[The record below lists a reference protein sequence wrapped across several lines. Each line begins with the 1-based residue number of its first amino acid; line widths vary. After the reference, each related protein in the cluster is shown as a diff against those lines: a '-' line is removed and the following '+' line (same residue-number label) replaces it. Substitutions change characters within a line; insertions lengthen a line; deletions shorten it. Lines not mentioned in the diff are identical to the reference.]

1 MRRLARKL
9 APPVDWVVLV
19 HIATAATELLAA
31 LLLGSLY
38 LRRRG
43 DLQYALAAMLGLVAA
58 VWSVSTLLAAEGT
71 HRAALPAMGLV
82 GRVAFAVTLAIT
94 LDFAFAFAGRR
105 ITLWARVGIY
115 AIAIALPVTEFVTR
129 LPRDAPAHASRWMTS
144 NLDSAFGGRGVGVPM
159 LLGAIVAT
167 GFTLFLTAQAYLAE
181 IDGSFPVLTGATVL
195 AATTIND
202 VVAAAGLP
210 TAGHLTE
217 LGLGAFVV
225 SVATTPGTRY
235 ASVARALEGR
245 TQELQTRTRELRRS
259 YDDLRKIQEELLK
272 KEQLAVVG
280 ELAAVIAHE
289 VRNPLAVIANA
300 GAGLRKPAISREDQD
315 VLLAILDE
323 ETSRLNRLVSDLLR
337 YARPV
342 SVQRTQIAL
351 RDLLERALALAKAGA
366 KTVETDLQME
376 AHEGRLWGDANLL
389 RQVFDNLVDN
399 AIQAMSSGGRL
410 TIRVRAWNRDGT
422 DGLGVDIIDTGEGM
436 DTQVRSRALDPFFTT
451 RPSGTGLG
459 LAIVDRIIEAHGG
472 ALDIDSRAGEGT
484 TVTVFLPHGSAS
496 DPPPTRN
503 RGSRVVGDTR
513 TAQSEAVFPP
523 RGVGDVTR

>member
-1 MRRLARKL
+1 
-9 APPVDWVVLV
+9 VDWVVPV
-19 HIATAATELLAA
+19 HVATAATELLAA
-31 LLLGSLY
+31 LLFASLY
-38 LRRRG
+38 LRRRAERPYG
-43 DLQYALAAMLGLVAA
+43 IASLLGLVAA
-58 VWSVSTLLAAEGT
+58 ARSTSLLAAASPT
-71 HRAALPAMGLV
+71 HGAGVLAPQLV
-82 GRVAFAVTLAIT
+82 GDAAFALSLAIT
-94 LDFAFAFAGRR
+94 LDFAFAFARRR
-105 ITLWARVGIY
+105 IQFWPRGAIY
-115 AIAIALPVTEFVTR
+115 AAAIALPTLEWAR
-129 LPRDAPAHASRWMTS
+129 LPGDAGSRAAILT
-144 NLDSAFGGRGVGVPM
+144 LVGGV
-159 LLGAIVAT
+159 VAT
-167 GFTLFLTAQAYLAE
+167 GITLLLTAQAYLARV
-181 IDGSFPVLTGATVL
+181 DGALPVVVGATVL
-195 AATTIND
+195 AATALSD
-202 VVAAAGLP
+202 LGAAASLLP
-210 TAGHLTE
+210 AGHLMDA
-217 LGLGAFVV
+217 GLAVFIV
-225 SVATTPGTRY
+225 SVATTPG
-235 ASVARALEGR
+235 ARTAALARDLERR
-245 TQELQTRTRELRRS
+245 TQELQTSARELRRS

-351 RDLLERALALAKAGA
+351 RDLLERALALARAGA
-366 KTVETDLQME
+366 KSVQTDLQMD

-389 RQVFDNLVDN
+389 RQVFDNLIDN
-399 AIQAMSSGGRL
+399 AVQAMSGGGRL
-410 TIRVRAWNRDGT
+410 TIRVRTWNRDGA

-472 ALDIDSRAGEGT
+472 TLDIDSRTGEGT

-496 DPPPTRN
+496 DPPPTRS
-503 RGSRVVGDTR
+503 RGLRPGADPR
-513 TAQSEAVFPP
+513 PANIEAPSLP
-523 RGVGDVTR
+523 APGVGQGTR

>member
-1 MRRLARKL
+1 
-9 APPVDWVVLV
+9 VDWVVLV
-19 HIATAATELLAA
+19 HIATAAVELLAA
-31 LLLGSLY
+31 LLFGSLY
-38 LRRRG
+38 LRRRSE
-43 DLQYALAAMLGLVAA
+43 LQYGLAALLGLFAA
-58 VWSVSTLLAAEGT
+58 ACGASTLLAAEAT
-71 HRAALPAMGLV
+71 HAAALPALRLV
-82 GRVAFAVTLAIT
+82 GRATFAATLAIT

-105 ITLWARVGIY
+105 IAFWPRVGIY
-115 AIAIALPVTEFVTR
+115 TIAIALPATEFATR
-129 LPRDAPAHASRWMTS
+129 LPADAPAHASRWMTS
-144 NLDSAFGGRGVGVPM
+144 NLDTALGGRGVGVPM

-167 GFTLFLTAQAYLAE
+167 GVTLYLTAQAYLAE
-181 IDGSFPVLTGATVL
+181 IDGSLPVLTGATVF
-195 AATTIND
+195 AATAIND
-202 VVAAAGLP
+202 VAAAAGLP
-210 TAGHLTE
+210 TAAHLTE
-217 LGLGAFVV
+217 MGLAAFVV
-225 SVATTPGTRY
+225 SVATTPGARY
-235 ASVARALEGR
+235 AAVARDLERR

-496 DPPPTRN
+496 DPPPTRS
-503 RGSRVVGDTR
+503 RGARPVADTR
-513 TAQSEAVFPP
+513 TLQGEAGLQPP

>member
-1 MRRLARKL
+1 
-9 APPVDWVVLV
+9 VDWVVPV
-19 HIATAATELLAA
+19 YVATAATELLAA
-31 LLLGSLY
+31 LLFASLY
-38 LRRRG
+38 ARRPTDR
-43 DLQYALAAMLGLVAA
+43 QYGLAALLGLVAA
-58 VWSVSTLLAAEGT
+58 ARSASILAAASSHG
-71 HRAALPAMGLV
+71 AVALAPRLV
-82 GRVAFAVTLAIT
+82 GDAAFVLSMAIT

-105 ITLWARVGIY
+105 VFLWHRVVVYAAALALTTLEWAR
-115 AIAIALPVTEFVTR
+115 LPVDVGARTAILTV
-129 LPRDAPAHASRWMTS
+129 
-144 NLDSAFGGRGVGVPM
+144 FGGF
-159 LLGAIVAT
+159 VAT
-167 GFTLFLTAQAYLAE
+167 GTTLFLTAQAYLARV
-181 IDGSFPVLTGATVL
+181 DGSLPVVVGASVL
-195 AATTIND
+195 VATAIND
-202 VVAAAGLP
+202 LAAAAGLA
-210 TAGHLTE
+210 TTGHLVDA
-217 LGLGAFVV
+217 GLAVFIV
-225 SVATTPGTRY
+225 SVATVPGARY
-235 ASVARALEGR
+235 ASVARDLERR
-245 TQELQTRTRELRRS
+245 TQELERSTRELKRS
-259 YDDLRKIQEELLK
+259 SDDLRKIEEELLK

-300 GAGLRKPAISREDQD
+300 GAGLRKPAISREDHE

-351 RDLLERALALAKAGA
+351 RDLLERALALASAGA
-366 KTVETDLQME
+366 KTVHTELKMD

-389 RQVFDNLVDN
+389 RQVFDNLIDN
-399 AIQAMSSGGRL
+399 AVQAMAGGGQL
-410 TIRVRAWNRDGT
+410 TIRVRAWNREGA

-496 DPPPTRN
+496 DPPPARS
-503 RGSRVVGDTR
+503 RGQR
-513 TAQSEAVFPP
+513 PP
-523 RGVGDVTR
+523 ADARPGNVEPPMAPGRGAGQVTR